1 MFTKTWMRATTVLS
15 LLLWAPLC
23 LAGNPTAGYDRMDG
37 DFIKPSKR
45 EQPKRNFNL
54 TDRARA
60 NPTFTPI
67 SASVSED
74 DRLESRSAKDRNLP
88 GRFRQPSVTHRTAP
102 ALTEDETATEGETP
116 QDKGVET
123 VEAADVAPEAG
134 DAPEGVAAP
143 VERPVLFNE
152 NQLVYCS
159 KKLFE
164 FHWDVDC
171 PMLKNV
177 KPTRLTYKEARE
189 ARYTQCTACAA
200 RLLNAPSTR

>member
-1 MFTKTWMRATTVLS
+1 MFTITWMRATAVLC

-23 LAGNPTAGYDRMDG
+23 LAGNPTTGYDRMDG

-54 TDRARA
+54 ADQARSKA
-60 NPTFTPI
+60 TYTET
-67 SASVSED
+67 SALVSSD
-74 DRLESRSAKDRNLP
+74 DRLESRTAKDRNLP
-88 GRFRQPSVTHRTAP
+88 GRFRQPVEVRKTAP
-102 ALTEDETATEGETP
+102 ALTSDEAATEGDAL

-123 VEAADVAPEAG
+123 VEAADVAPDAG
-134 DAPEGVAAP
+134 TAPEGVADA
-143 VERPVLFNE
+143 VGRPALFNE

-177 KPTRLTYKEARE
+177 KPTRLTYKDARE
-189 ARYTQCTACAA
+189 ARYTECTACAA
-200 RLLNAPSTR
+200 RLLNSPATR

>member
-1 MFTKTWMRATTVLS
+1 MFTMTWMRATTVLS

-23 LAGNPTAGYDRMDG
+23 LAGNPTTGYDRMDG

-54 TDRARA
+54 ADQARSKA
-60 NPTFTPI
+60 TYTET
-67 SASVSED
+67 SASVTGD

-88 GRFRQPSVTHRTAP
+88 GRFRQPVEAHKTAP
-102 ALTEDETATEGETP
+102 ALTEDGAATEGETT
-116 QDKGVET
+116 QGKGVET
-123 VEAADVAPEAG
+123 VEAADVAPDG
-134 DAPEGVAAP
+134 VTTPEGVADA

-177 KPTRLTYKEARE
+177 KPTRLTYKDVRE
-189 ARYTQCTACAA
+189 ARYTECTACAA
-200 RLLNAPSTR
+200 RLLNTPATR